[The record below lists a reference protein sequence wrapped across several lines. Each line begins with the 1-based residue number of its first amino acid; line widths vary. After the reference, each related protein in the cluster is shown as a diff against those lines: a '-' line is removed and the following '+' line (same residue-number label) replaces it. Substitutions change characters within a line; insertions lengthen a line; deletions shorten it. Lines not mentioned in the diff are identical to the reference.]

1 MRECNVLYENMM
13 RTMSGVV
20 WFYGG
25 QWFVWFTSDVVH
37 RHVPWQRELAKRVTS
52 IVIIA
57 ASRRFPPLPATKQQ
71 PQVTTEK
78 RRGWNIEGLNGK
90 KENCEGHSRRVLY

>member
-1 MRECNVLYENMM
+1 MAVNGLFGLRV
-13 RTMSGVV
+13 TSFTGMS
-20 WFYGG
+20 
-25 QWFVWFTSDVVH
+25 
-37 RHVPWQRELAKRVTS
+37 WQRELAKRVTS